1 MKYFIF
7 VTILLAV
14 MNGWRFNFINNNMI
28 KLSKSI

>member
-7 VTILLAV
+7 VTLLLAV
-14 MNGWRFNFINNNMI
+14 MNGWKFIFINNNMI